1 MRYRRFLGA
10 VVGIAMALALS
21 VLTACEIRPEARTD
35 DGYPTNVLSFTDRVE
50 LPDGFSAYERVVNN
64 AVTCHFYGPGE
75 LVLLSETEG
84 YALWEYRSG
93 LQREP
98 ASNGFGAIPEDRY
111 VGPECDRD
119 RQFGTLED
127 WNELA
132 DSVRQQLASERDSA
146 REEQRLEDIRR
157 RLELQAD
164 ENRR

>member
-1 MRYRRFLGA
+1 MGA

-50 LPDGFSAYERVVNN
+50 LPDGFSAYERVTNN
-64 AVTCHFYGPGE
+64 SATCYFYGPGE

-98 ASNGFGAIPEDRY
+98 AGNGLAVIPENRY
-111 VGPECDRD
+111 VGLECDRD
-119 RQFGTLED
+119 RRFGTLEE
-127 WNELA
+127 WNELVG
-132 DSVRQQLASERDSA
+132 SVHQQRLAWEQDSA
-146 REEQRLEDIRR
+146 REDQRLEDIRR